1 MEYKNKARLLFQLVQ
16 TSSIVMEKEIG
27 VELSHINFLEK
38 TLKNLRSAVK
48 HLRKARKNT
57 VLCGMTSRR
66 SERSFSP
73 TLRGTANVSQLEN
86 SFQRRQLRGSRFTK
100 TGNFPIS
107 NFSSIFSKFLKNFS
121 FNFPFEFC

>member
-1 MEYKNKARLLFQLVQ
+1 
-16 TSSIVMEKEIG
+16 MEKEIG

-100 TGNFPIS
+100 TGKFPIS
-107 NFSSIFSKFLKNFS
+107 DYPLTFSKLLTIFP
-121 FNFPFEFC
+121 FNFPSNFANNF